1 MKAAEVI
8 PHVGHSVA
16 IFPKLA
22 AALKSRE
29 ASILLVQLLYWTPKK
44 GEWVRKNLEAIK
56 KATVLTDWEVRVGR
70 DRLTNRGI
78 LVEYYNRESGHL
90 EFQINMD
97 RLDKV
102 WNDHLRLSQMAPASV
117 TSAPAS
123 VTDGHHTRA
132 NTRSNKE
139 VIHTDRNGFFEKI
152 ETSTFDDIAAKK
164 FSEALAKKRKLYVHA
179 NLKNWSKWIAKIRR
193 DYQVPNSRIKEV
205 IQYHISTLGS
215 KYCLSIYSA
224 ETLHKRFIELD
235 ASMDKEKPKVEK
247 IVLTPFMEKIVA
259 RLKQECT
266 WPLGSAVQLPK
277 VVSESQRNYADWRR
291 KCWELMKTISKD
303 KPHRDYRYYHSFYE
317 KLEAAVFTENFVWGW
332 FYKINQKL
340 IKWPE
345 WSGHLASYVVSE
357 EHTDFQALGYQASQE
372 YSGSGA
378 LWQKFYNSVNCK

>member
-1 MKAAEVI
+1 MKISDVL
-8 PHVGHSVA
+8 PQLGGGVTV
-16 IFPKLA
+16 FPKLVY
-22 AALKSRE
+22 ALKSKE
-29 ASILLVQLLYWTPKK
+29 ASILLTQLLYWTPKK
-44 GEWVRKNLEAIK
+44 GEWVCRSLEAVK
-56 KATVLTDWEVRVGR
+56 KATTLSDWEIRIAR
-70 DRLTNRGI
+70 DRLVGRGVVREYHNRI
-78 LVEYYNRESGHL
+78 SARV
-90 EFQINMD
+90 EFQVDMD
-97 RLDKV
+97 RLDILWNEYLRATRIVSESDAKV
-102 WNDHLRLSQMAPASV
+102 SE
-117 TSAPAS
+117 S

-345 WSGHLASYVVSE
+345 WSGQLASYTVTE
-357 EHTDFQALGYQASQE
+357 QHADFQALGYEASQE
-372 YSGSGA
+372 YCGSGA